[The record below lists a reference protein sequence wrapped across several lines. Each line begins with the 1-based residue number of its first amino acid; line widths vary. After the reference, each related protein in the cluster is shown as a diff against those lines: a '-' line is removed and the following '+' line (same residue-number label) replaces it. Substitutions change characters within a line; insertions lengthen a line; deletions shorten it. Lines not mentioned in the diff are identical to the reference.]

1 MLENESFTDIRDFLK
16 GCVRTLKKQSPHLS
30 SSQLAK
36 KLGMTPSTF
45 SRLEN
50 GDTERPTFNN
60 ALKIVKEICTDEN
73 IIDFVERFYPD
84 MSKNYSRVY
93 RGNQE
98 AKFLPT
104 EVETF
109 FENSNSYEIMLMA
122 TSAHGLTRQTVS
134 DEFGKR
140 GLITLENLISKG
152 VLKEEQGRFSIQ
164 KKINATQ
171 ETVQKLL
178 QNLLSLSYDVEAFGE
193 KDNWLTL
200 QYESLNADLVLPELV
215 NIYTETN
222 QKIRELFSDPKNK
235 GTEVVW
241 AALVGDTLLKSGRNQ
256 FTKEV
261 IQ

>member
-1 MLENESFTDIRDFLK
+1 
-16 GCVRTLKKQSPHLS
+16 
-30 SSQLAK
+30 
-36 KLGMTPSTF
+36 
-45 SRLEN
+45 
-50 GDTERPTFNN
+50 
-60 ALKIVKEICTDEN
+60 
-73 IIDFVERFYPD
+73 

-104 EVETF
+104 EVESF
-109 FENSNSYEIMLMA
+109 FENSSSYEIMLMA
-122 TSAHGLTRQTVS
+122 TSTHGLTRQIVS

-140 GLITLENLISKG
+140 GLVTLENLISKG

-164 KKINATQ
+164 TKINATQ